1 MDMATNKKNT
11 NITPSIKVEEPIIIK
26 QEKND
31 VLLTLRQ
38 FFYVNKQFNE
48 SLIKTLERTYNEQK
62 KSESDWVDIMIAKK
76 IIFK

>member
-1 MDMATNKKNT
+1 MSKKKNKQ
-11 NITPSIKVEEPIIIK
+11 NIVPVKKTEEPIIIK
-26 QEKND
+26 QEIDD

-38 FFYVNKQFNE
+38 FFYVNKQYNE

-62 KSESDWVDIMIAKK
+62 KSENDWVDIMIAKK